1 MINILNINKYIRDNK
16 SLGPVE
22 SAQMFIGKSY
32 SFHPKGVMS
41 EELFGI
47 YGSPE
52 RRTQSSWI
60 NLNCNV
66 IHPTIYDILYKRIEK
81 KIEPLLSGEAIFS
94 LSPEGFLEENPNGD
108 ISGMSD
114 IVENIDKWKFRPS
127 DEEGDRNKIIEMLYK
142 NIKSGTFFLD
152 KLIVIPPEFRPVQI
166 MEEKNEVVNDP
177 LNELYAKIIILSNQ
191 VKNVSGSLFDIL
203 SYRMQLHLRELNEL
217 IRQKVSKKGGMIRK
231 LMLGKRTDFS
241 ARSVISPNPKL
252 KLGVTGVPLRIA
264 CQVFEP
270 HMLYGLYN
278 SPESSKIPSEFHEE
292 VKKFLGKEREIEVEF

>member
-1 MINILNINKYIRDNK
+1 MIKVLNVNKYIRENK
-16 SLGPVE
+16 SIGPVE

-60 NLNCNV
+60 DLNCNV
-66 IHPTIYDILYKRIEK
+66 IHPMLYDILYKRIEK

-94 LSPEGFLEENPNGD
+94 LTPEGYLEENPQGD
-108 ISGMSD
+108 LSGMSD
-114 IVENIDKWKFRPS
+114 IVSNIDKWKFRLS
-127 DEEGDRNKIIEMLYK
+127 EDESDRNKIIQMMYK
-142 NIKSGTFFLD
+142 SIKSGTFFLD
-152 KLIVIPPEFRPVQI
+152 KLILIPPEFRPVQI
-166 MEEKNEVVNDP
+166 LEEKNEVINDP
-177 LNELYAKIIILSNQ
+177 LNELYMKIIMLSNQ

-203 SYRMQLHLRELNEL
+203 SYRMQMHLRELNEL
-217 IRQKVSKKGGMIRK
+217 IRQKVSKKGGMIRR

-252 KLGVTGVPLRIA
+252 TLGVTGVPLRIV

-270 HMLYGLYN
+270 HMLYGLSN
-278 SPESSKIPSEFHEE
+278 APEASEIPPEFYEE
-292 VKKFLGKEREIEVEF
+292 VKKFLGKEREIDVEF